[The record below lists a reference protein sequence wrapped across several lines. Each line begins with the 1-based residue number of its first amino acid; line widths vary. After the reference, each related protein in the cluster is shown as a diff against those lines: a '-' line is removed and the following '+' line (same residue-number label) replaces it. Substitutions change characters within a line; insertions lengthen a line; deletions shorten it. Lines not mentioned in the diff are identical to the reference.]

1 MDYQR
6 EKGEISA
13 DLDKIEME
21 HLKEVRQVR
30 DKVIE
35 QEVET
40 RKVRAE
46 CERGAAQIEREE
58 FTHRGKMDQWQVEKK
73 QIRQAHENFNVESK
87 SQQKELT
94 LKLEA
99 VHDTMREVLRD
110 ENEFEKKQSDFDDE
124 YNKVV
129 AENDALQEELDKYC
143 IEKE

>member
-13 DLDKIEME
+13 DLDKIEIE

-58 FTHRGKMDQWQVEKK
+58 FAHRGKMDQWQVEKK

-87 SQQKELT
+87 S
-94 LKLEA
+94 
-99 VHDTMREVLRD
+99 
-110 ENEFEKKQSDFDDE
+110 
-124 YNKVV
+124 
-129 AENDALQEELDKYC
+129 
-143 IEKE
+143 